1 MLHNLKLF
9 MQINYYSK
17 QYLKEIKLN
26 LQMQDSSR
34 DFKKRDQFLKINCN
48 VKKLSHFLA
57 PLFMKLCFNLQY
69 RRPK

>member
-34 DFKKRDQFLKINCN
+34 DFKKKRS
-48 VKKLSHFLA
+48 VS
-57 PLFMKLCFNLQY
+57 
-69 RRPK
+69 